1 MSSVQSAYAQI
12 GPREKYLAVTGTG
25 VLVTVDS
32 NKSVTSSMNATDF
45 ADATSTGT
53 TPAVSTGQLYR
64 DMGKTVVV
72 HDDDS
77 LLAVAKYQKV
87 QLVHG
92 GNNGDTEGVGNY
104 EAADAYLLVWRA
116 TGAAVGVARV
126 G

>member
-12 GPREKYLAVTGTG
+12 GPREKYLAVTAGA
-25 VLVTVDS
+25 S
-32 NKSVTSSMNATDF
+32 NRVFTLNNGEVVTSSMNATDF
-45 ADATSTGT
+45 DAATTGAT
-53 TPAVSTGQLYR
+53 TTTGNIYR
-64 DMGKTVVV
+64 DLGKTVVV

-92 GNNGDTEGVGNY
+92 GTAGDTEGVGNY
-104 EAADAYLLVWRA
+104 NAADAYLLVWQA
-116 TGAAVGVARV
+116 TGAAVGVARL